1 MNATTL
7 PPCAPRTYL
16 FALVDGGGTVPPEL
30 GAARRLVERGHHV
43 TVLAEDSM
51 ADDVAATGAVFRP
64 WSSAPN
70 RPTRHPDDDPYRD
83 WECKNPLQLFDRL
96 LERQFVGPAPAYATD
111 VDRAIAAQR
120 PDLVVCSMFALGAM
134 VAAEGAQ
141 IPFDMLLPNIYMLPA
156 PGMPPM
162 GLGLQPARGVGG
174 RLRDRAVLG
183 LTERSWAKGLN
194 GLNALRDRYGLAPL
208 TRLWDQ
214 AAGARRQLIMT
225 SASFDF
231 PARLPANAR
240 YVGPVLDDPTWAATD
255 AVTAGAG
262 AGPDVPFVLVA
273 MSSTYQ
279 DQIDSIQRVV
289 DALGTLPV
297 NALVTT
303 GPAIDPSTIVSGPN
317 VEVVASAAHSA
328 LLPRTDLVVTHGG
341 HGTVIKSLAAGVP
354 LVILPHGRDQ
364 GDNAARVE
372 ARHAGVRISR
382 RAKPARIAKAVERVL
397 EDPTFA
403 EQARLL
409 GAVIRRDADDGAL
422 VREMEDLT
430 VTCVA

>member
-1 MNATTL
+1 MNATT
-7 PPCAPRTYL
+7 PSPCAPRTYL

-51 ADDVAATGAVFRP
+51 VDDVAATGAVFRP
-64 WSSAPN
+64 WTSAPN

-96 LERQFVGPAPAYATD
+96 LERQFVGPAPAYAAD
-111 VDRAIAAQR
+111 VDVAIAERR

-134 VAAEGAQ
+134 VAAEAAQ

-162 GLGLQPARGVGG
+162 GLGLQPARGAVG
-174 RLRDRAVLG
+174 RLRDRVVLG
-183 LTERSWAKGLN
+183 LTERSWAKGLA
-194 GLNALRDRYGLAPL
+194 GLNALRDRYGLPPL

-231 PARLPANAR
+231 PASLPENAR
-240 YVGPVLDDPTWAATD
+240 YVGPVLDDPTWAPSG
-255 AVTAGAG
+255 AVTAADAG
-262 AGPDVPFVLVA
+262 RDAPFVLVA

-279 DQIDSIQRVV
+279 DQIDSLQRVV

-328 LLPRTDLVVTHGG
+328 LLPRANVVVTHGG

-364 GDNAARVE
+364 GDNAARVA
-372 ARHAGVRISR
+372 ARHAGVKISR
-382 RAKPARIAKAVERVL
+382 GAKPKQIAKAVERVL
-397 EDPTFA
+397 DDPTFA

-409 GAVIRRDADDGAL
+409 GEVVRRDAGDGAL
-422 VREMEDLT
+422 VSELEDLT
-430 VTCVA
+430 VTCAT